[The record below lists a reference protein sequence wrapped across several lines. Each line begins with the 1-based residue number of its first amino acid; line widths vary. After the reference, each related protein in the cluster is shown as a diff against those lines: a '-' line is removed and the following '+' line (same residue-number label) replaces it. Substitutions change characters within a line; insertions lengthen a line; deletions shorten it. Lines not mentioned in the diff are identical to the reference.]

1 MEYPI
6 PLLKTVVMAATLVVM
21 YVVMFRPSKTHT
33 ATMWSDGLYCHHLD
47 AWYYAAWMVD
57 NITVRHVVV
66 RKHNL
71 LSKRQVMVFEK
82 TDDGLIFLGIARRT
96 VRKYYLYTGRCH
108 A

>member
-47 AWYYAAWMVD
+47 AWYYGAWMSGRFFVEPVV
-57 NITVRHVVV
+57 IRSRSVFGWRTVIVF
-66 RKHNL
+66 KTTESG
-71 LSKRQVMVFEK
+71 LSM
-82 TDDGLIFLGIARRT
+82 LGFARRIP
-96 VRKYYLYTGRCH
+96 KQYYHYTQV
-108 A
+108 ANA